1 MVMNARLANN
11 QIFIAVISVTLR
23 DDLNMTGLRIML
35 AASIFLAIRAD
46 LSFGGAA
53 LSIGVRVRN
62 LKRQIRGGLSAGLQ
76 QARPALR
83 SAEGADSMF
92 YSPIYARLFLPP
104 IVSINSLTCADGG
117 GSIAYRCARAPAVG
131 AAIKRFRCI
140 HVPAEKVSTGPIAD
154 GLGGAFECNRLDAAY
169 LFERRQVA
177 GAVPNA
183 FLKAREKAA
192 SEL

>member
-1 MVMNARLANN
+1 LLPVYLHEP
-11 QIFIAVISVTLR
+11 T
-23 DDLNMTGLRIML
+23 TGD
-35 AASIFLAIRAD
+35 AAWTSRSGHFRTCA
-46 LSFGGAA
+46 
-53 LSIGVRVRN
+53 
-62 LKRQIRGGLSAGLQ
+62 LQ
-76 QARPALR
+76 QR
-83 SAEGADSMF
+83 SNN
-92 YSPIYARLFLPP
+92 
-104 IVSINSLTCADGG
+104 V
-117 GSIAYRCARAPAVG
+117 
-131 AAIKRFRCI
+131 RCI